1 MAMKSGWEFHGT
13 IVSNHGM
20 HQAKEN
26 TSGDLLQCKLHHD
39 RTIVTAP
46 GLRCRFL
53 SPMNHPDRLF
63 RIVSGT
69 PATDTYRFAMDFPFL
84 ATGPDALRGIER
96 SSPIAQVIPFRRDAA
111 DGEAD
116 IPPETPYQQKNPVRV
131 SRWRAVF
138 PWSRRSAAKTGCAPQ
153 SLNNWR
159 STATVMT
166 ARWPGRSPAGSKPKS
181 STAAASSPSE
191 TSHPPTLRQTTM
203 PLWQPKPES
212 T

>member
-1 MAMKSGWEFHGT
+1 
-13 IVSNHGM
+13 M

-116 IPPETPYQQKNPVRV
+116 IPPETPYQQKNLVRV
-131 SRWRAVF
+131 SRWRAVLPMVSKIGCKDRLCAAELEQLAQHGHSHDSALARTITGRF
-138 PWSRRSAAKTGCAPQ
+138 KAEVFHRRRLKPIGNIPPADAEANHHAA
-153 SLNNWR
+153 L
-159 STATVMT
+159 ATE
-166 ARWPGRSPAGSKPKS
+166 ARKHLMSNR
-181 STAAASSPSE
+181 
-191 TSHPPTLRQTTM
+191 LRQTRSG
-203 PLWQPKPES
+203 P
-212 T
+212 